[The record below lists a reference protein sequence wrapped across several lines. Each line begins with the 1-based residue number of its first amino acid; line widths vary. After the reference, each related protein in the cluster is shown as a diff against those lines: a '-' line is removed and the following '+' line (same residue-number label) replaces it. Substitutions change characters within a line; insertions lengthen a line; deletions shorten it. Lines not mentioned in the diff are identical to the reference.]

1 MTLATRLRTL
11 RATKKWTQEQ
21 AAKEIGTT
29 TDNLAQIEKG
39 RRHPRLSTL
48 SRIADA
54 YGVDV
59 GELIALE
66 DARPIS
72 RSVQD
77 SLQVEDKVEEALVRL
92 GKVREIFGA
101 FDAGEITAVDADRAL
116 EQVYRPAA

>member
-1 MTLATRLRTL
+1 MTLGTRLRTL
-11 RATKKWTQEQ
+11 RATKKWTQER

-66 DARPIS
+66 DAAAP
-72 RSVQD
+72 
-77 SLQVEDKVEEALVRL
+77 L
-92 GKVREIFGA
+92 
-101 FDAGEITAVDADRAL
+101 AV
-116 EQVYRPAA
+116 